1 MSQLIWDKQG
11 AQNKRDIISSM
22 EEDIGATVEL
32 FMYDLTKGMARMMSQ
47 TLLSEWYYLC
57 ILTVV
62 WCKQFSKPANI

>member
-1 MSQLIWDKQG
+1 
-11 AQNKRDIISSM
+11 M